1 MNSNS
6 STADFDL
13 VQTQS
18 QRRNLYERAGLSR
31 IQGKLG
37 HTITLFYYLH
47 KITQGVTHM
56 CSDHIKQK
64 I

>member
-37 HTITLFYYLH
+37 QTITLFYYLH
-47 KITQGVTHM
+47 KITQ
-56 CSDHIKQK
+56 KE
-64 I
+64 